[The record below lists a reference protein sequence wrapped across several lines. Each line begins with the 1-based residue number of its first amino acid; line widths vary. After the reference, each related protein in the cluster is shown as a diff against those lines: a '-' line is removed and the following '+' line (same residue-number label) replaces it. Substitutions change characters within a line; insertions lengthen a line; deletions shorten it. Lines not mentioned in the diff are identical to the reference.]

1 MEEGL
6 AQLMA
11 FLFLD
16 GLDPVDTEEDID
28 ERRQQGPRGGETRDG
43 PRNVP
48 GEDDDSGIPSKAR
61 LRQYFKFCIE
71 TDESV
76 YGQGFRAAARS
87 YAKLGIQELLYYVAL
102 NQDFPPM

>member
-1 MEEGL
+1 MDIPILVVGMEAMNENVKHRPSG
-6 AQLMA
+6 AH
-11 FLFLD
+11 
-16 GLDPVDTEEDID
+16 DPSGAVT
-28 ERRQQGPRGGETRDG
+28 GGMG
-43 PRNVP
+43 
-48 GEDDDSGIPSKAR
+48 R

-76 YGQGFRAAARS
+76 VYGQGFRAAARA